1 PAAGAPVAGE
11 RVQELRLAP
20 AIAAA
25 PRNGVALCLELLNL
39 APCVL
44 DLVVHLEAF
53 GATDQS
59 ASEDEE
65 APLKA
70 TGILHRRLG
79 PLVDAGRT
87 LNLLID
93 AGQFLAA
100 AAALSAG
107 ELLLQ
112 LHAADL
118 MVAVLGERIV
128 GHESDGHAAQHENG
142 K

>member
-1 PAAGAPVAGE
+1 M
-11 RVQELRLAP
+11 
-20 AIAAA
+20 
-25 PRNGVALCLELLNL
+25 CLELLDL

-107 ELLLQ
+107 ELPLQ

-118 MVAVLGERIV
+118 MVAVLGERIA
-128 GHESDGHAAQHENG
+128 GHESDGHAAQRENG
-142 K
+142 KAAMTATAARRESGRKLVGSSLGVSD